1 MGTITAYSI
10 SVAIILA
17 IEYIVYKSLLAN
29 STFHRFNRFVLMACY
44 VIALTVV
51 PLCHLVGGQSVG
63 IDTVATAGNVT
74 FEAPAATFI
83 GTAPAGTGSALWK
96 AVPVVYIA
104 GVVAMAVMTIVSYA
118 RMLRV
123 IRAGEHRRRGD
134 VTIVVSDTK
143 VSPFSWGKYI
153 VVSPEDADNETI
165 IAHEMAHINNR
176 DSVDLLFAQLFIIFN
191 WFNPA
196 AYLVRRELSAVHEY
210 EVDRLMLDSGI
221 RASDYQMLLIKK
233 TAGLRFQSIANSLNH
248 SQLKNR
254 LTMMLKSKSRRGR
267 SLLAAAL
274 VPAALLAVSMTNLP
288 AVASTIRNVAAVSY
302 DKVSENNAPLQ
313 EAAIESTAAQPAAD
327 ENDRVYASAQQL
339 PQYEGG
345 MKQLMTDLAN
355 EVKYPEKALADGVS
369 GRVVVKFVVN
379 TDGSMSDFEV
389 VRSQS
394 EELDAEAI
402 RAIKSIKGK
411 WTPGKENGKAV
422 RCMFTLPVSFALESD
437 TTK

>member
-1 MGTITAYSI
+1 M
-10 SVAIILA
+10 
-17 IEYIVYKSLLAN
+17 
-29 STFHRFNRFVLMACY
+29 
-44 VIALTVV
+44 
-51 PLCHLVGGQSVG
+51 
-63 IDTVATAGNVT
+63 
-74 FEAPAATFI
+74 
-83 GTAPAGTGSALWK
+83 
-96 AVPVVYIA
+96 
-104 GVVAMAVMTIVSYA
+104 
-118 RMLRV
+118 
-123 IRAGEHRRRGD
+123 
-134 VTIVVSDTK
+134 
-143 VSPFSWGKYI
+143 
-153 VVSPEDADNETI
+153 
-165 IAHEMAHINNR
+165 
-176 DSVDLLFAQLFIIFN
+176 
-191 WFNPA
+191 
-196 AYLVRRELSAVHEY
+196 
-210 EVDRLMLDSGI
+210 
-221 RASDYQMLLIKK
+221 
-233 TAGLRFQSIANSLNH
+233 
-248 SQLKNR
+248 
-254 LTMMLKSKSRRGR
+254 
-267 SLLAAAL
+267 AAAL